1 MRFQSR
7 GLVSAMAIL
16 LLAACG
22 SGEEAPPALS
32 DERPAFAWP
41 HDQRDVAVIRV
52 RDRGEIRVALYPEI
66 APKTVENFVEL
77 VGRDFYTGT
86 TFHRVI
92 PGFMIQGGDPNSRDH
107 EPDNDG
113 KGGPGYTIADEFSA
127 APHERGVVSMANS
140 GRRNSAG
147 SQFFIVL
154 EPTQRL
160 NGNYT
165 AFGRVIEG
173 MDVVDAIAGV
183 ETDRHGR
190 WGPKH
195 RPIENEVI
203 EATRIERHAQA
214 AGPESPNLASAGVG
228 QRARSSAR

>member
-1 MRFQSR
+1 MP
-7 GLVSAMAIL
+7 VL
-16 LLAACG
+16 LLAC
-22 SGEEAPPALS
+22 GEEAPMAVAVEL
-32 DERPAFAWP
+32 PAFAWP
-41 HDQRDVAVIRV
+41 KGQRDVAVIRV

-66 APKTVENFVEL
+66 APKTVANFHEL
-77 VGRDFYTGT
+77 AGRDFYTGT
-86 TFHRVI
+86 TFHRVM

-113 KGGPGYTIADEFSA
+113 KGGPGYTIEDEFSA

-154 EPTQRL
+154 EPTLHL

-173 MDVVDAIAGV
+173 MDVLDAIAGV

-203 EATRIERHAQA
+203 EATHVERHARV
-214 AGPESPNLASAGVG
+214 ASAGSPSPASAEVG
-228 QRARSSAR
+228 AGP